1 MCDEGGG
8 RWYLRRRKIKRR
20 AFKNKEERMRRRDRK
35 RKRKVLQNKEEST
48 WEQKGEHENKEE
60 STSE

>member
-1 MCDEGGG
+1 M
-8 RWYLRRRKIKRR
+8 RRRKIKRR
-20 AFKNKEERMRRRDRK
+20 AFKNKEERMRRRDRKRK

>member
-1 MCDEGGG
+1 M
-8 RWYLRRRKIKRR
+8 RRRKIKRR